1 MRCTQT
7 YIDKHGTCFVLLTKS
22 VQSTLLALTRLD
34 LPEPPPAES
43 SLLNLHF
50 GLASQIPFCL
60 SVHLHSWDKDT
71 GTNVI
76 GSSTAGFPRLRGEV
90 RRGEVPVG
98 TIGSTF
104 QQNVFCDGIWRI
116 WVWWGYLCSRC
127 TNQQDRCWW
136 CLWVWYTQVVSGRW
150 GFHTRTAK
158 LSALPPLQGF
168 YPSRNGCHLHS

>member
-104 QQNVFCDGIWRI
+104 QQNVQFFVMEHEGYGCDEGIFVPVAPI
-116 WVWWGYLCSRC
+116 
-127 TNQQDRCWW
+127 NQQDRC
-136 CLWVWYTQVVSGRW
+136 
-150 GFHTRTAK
+150 
-158 LSALPPLQGF
+158 
-168 YPSRNGCHLHS
+168 